1 MQTDCACNQPHNNMK
16 TYIENYAA
24 TIKSQRR
31 NRKRHTRAKTFAL
44 RVIYSLAIAGLIMTL
59 CTK

>member
-1 MQTDCACNQPHNNMK
+1 MK

-24 TIKSQRR
+24 TMPVYGRR

-44 RVIYSLAIAGLIMTL
+44 RGISSLAIAGLVYLTM
-59 CTK
+59 KR